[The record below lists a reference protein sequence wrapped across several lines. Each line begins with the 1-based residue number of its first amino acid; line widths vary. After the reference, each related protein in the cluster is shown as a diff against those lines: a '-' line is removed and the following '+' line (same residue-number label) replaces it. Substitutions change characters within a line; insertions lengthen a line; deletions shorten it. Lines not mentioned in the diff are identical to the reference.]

1 MAKVHAPVPWRAT
14 LAIAITMWAGYL
26 YLFWNR
32 SSVTD
37 TPSLLD
43 IKGLS
48 YHHIN
53 AQLEALQSTAEAI
66 PGKRT
71 ISWIDFIRR
80 ADAKHERGAHELI
93 EAENIALLRSVLARC
108 SMGQTAAA
116 HCNGAWDASYLA
128 QWLNGHSS
136 KDSDALCETN
146 ADSAILVLD
155 SPSPSSARSAARR
168 DEPRERRAPAPP
180 RPQSSR
186 FFSLSN
192 AMLDLNKIREQ
203 SGSGGREFEVGL
215 ISASCGASAPE
226 EIIGLPLYVPD
237 IANQHCDY
245 VFDEPVLLVSHDSNS
260 VHVGKALRD
269 AYAVYTALL
278 LAGYGTI
285 SHAKKVTLLNMQGLF
300 MPASSKR
307 RIGVVN
313 DKDEW
318 SKPRNY
324 HYRKLFR
331 RVLGAGDFP
340 PGQRLCFKQL
350 IVLTKPPQMIPWGG
364 RGRGEKGSNNSS
376 SASCL
381 PDTGSVLARQFNVQM
396 RQVHQL
402 LPSVHHKQTLPTV
415 TNKKLHVILTL
426 PTGFGSAAA
435 NYALAVKAELEDLIL
450 DLGQDADYVQVSSV
464 DFANLSLPDQ
474 VYVAGNA
481 SILVGLSGG
490 DALWTA
496 AFMPLG
502 TGLCCGIVE
511 LDAPTVA
518 FHSFE
523 PLAGFLGIHYG
534 SAQVKLPGTI
544 GQAVLEVARKLHDK
558 PSCV

>member
-37 TPSLLD
+37 TPSLPD
-43 IKGLS
+43 IKDLS

-53 AQLEALQSTAEAI
+53 AQLEALQGTAEAI

-108 SMGQTAAA
+108 SVGQTAAA
-116 HCNGAWDASYLA
+116 HCAGAWDASYLA
-128 QWLNGHSS
+128 KWLNGRT

-155 SPSPSSARSAARR
+155 SPSPSSARSAASRDDPRR
-168 DEPRERRAPAPP
+168 LGAPP

-186 FFSLSN
+186 FLSLSH

-203 SGSGGREFEVGL
+203 SGRREFEVGL

-260 VHVGKALRD
+260 MHGGKALRD

-285 SHAKKVTLLNMQGLF
+285 SHAKKVTLLNMQGLL
-300 MPASSKR
+300 MQASSKR
-307 RIGVVN
+307 KNAVVN
-313 DKDEW
+313 DKEEW

-364 RGRGEKGSNNSS
+364 RGRPEKKGSNSS
-376 SASCL
+376 ISASCL
-381 PDTGSVLARQFNVQM
+381 PKTGSVLARQFNVQM

-402 LPSVHHKQTLPTV
+402 LPSVHHKQTLPAV
-415 TNKKLHVILTL
+415 TDKKLHVILTL

-464 DFANLSLPDQ
+464 DFANLSMPDQ

-490 DALWTA
+490 DALWSA

-511 LDAPTVA
+511 LDAPAVA

-534 SAQVKLPGTI
+534 SAQVKLPKTI
-544 GQAVLEVARKLHDK
+544 GQAVLEVARKLHEK